1 VNVTNYKKT
10 AALTSLL
17 GFFYLILF
25 GSFLH
30 FSYELL
36 GRNPF
41 LAAFV
46 PVNESV
52 WEHLKLILF
61 PAALYGILEYFLYG
75 KSVPGFLAAKGL
87 SILVGMLTILMGFY
101 TYSGILGQ
109 NYFLADIALYFLASA
124 LTSYLTYRLGVA
136 SRSPLSEGLG
146 LRLLLLLTALMILF
160 FHFTYRPPMLE
171 LFRDP
176 VTEDFGVGAL
186 IGY

>member
-1 VNVTNYKKT
+1 MSITNIKKIS
-10 AALTSLL
+10 ALTSLL

-36 GRNPF
+36 GRNSL

-46 PVNESV
+46 PVNESI

-61 PAALYGILEYFLYG
+61 PAALYGVFEYFLYG
-75 KSVPGFLAAKGL
+75 KKVPGFLAAKCL
-87 SILVGMLTILMGFY
+87 SILIGMLTVLMGYY
-101 TYSGILGQ
+101 TYSGILGR
-109 NYFLADIALYFLASA
+109 NFFLADIALYFLASA
-124 LTSYLTYRLGVA
+124 LVSYLTYRLGAGGSVA
-136 SRSPLSEGLG
+136 LSEGTG
-146 LRLLLLLTALMILF
+146 LRLLILLTGLMILF

-176 VTEDFGVGAL
+176 ITEDFGIAAL
-186 IGY
+186 QY